1 VWTLLQL
8 ILPFVDVE
16 LKYYDLGILNR
27 DATDDRLTFES
38 AEDTLKYELATYR
51 LYLCAILSTA
61 EMLVHPFLSGLWL
74 VLIVSP

>member
-38 AEDTLKYELATYR
+38 AQATLKYELATYQ

-61 EMLVHPFLSGLWL
+61 EMLVQPFLSGLWL

>member
-1 VWTLLQL
+1 LLQL

-61 EMLVHPFLSGLWL
+61 EMLVQPFLSGLWL